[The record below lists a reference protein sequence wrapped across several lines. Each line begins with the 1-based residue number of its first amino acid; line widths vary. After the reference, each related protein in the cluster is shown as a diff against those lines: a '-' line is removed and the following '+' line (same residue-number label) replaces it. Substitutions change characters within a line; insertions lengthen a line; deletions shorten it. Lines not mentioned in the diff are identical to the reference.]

1 MFQGYREWER
11 GYRRQWCIE
20 RQVEDDPEHIE
31 DRSNA
36 DWCYGSITDGDFVV
50 DGTTY
55 ELEGRVPLRGRAQ
68 RPSSTS
74 ISTEEVDLSALAGRE
89 FLING
94 VTFAVTTGA
103 VPTAHGATASS
114 GAPQWTASM
123 GWTVGST
130 IWVGLKA
137 HLGTRLRKDRLDRE
151 QEPHLLRLEDAAL
164 RVNERNA
171 LALNLRARFVTLT
184 GPAS

>member
-1 MFQGYREWER
+1 MDGEQWWWRRGSFRPQEFRGWCEAPREPADADVSWKTSFTVGNLMFQGYREWER

-55 ELEGRVPLRGRAQ
+55 ELEGVYHFVAERNDQLN
-68 RPSSTS
+68 
-74 ISTEEVDLSALAGRE
+74 IDFTEEVDLSALAGRE

-94 VTFAVTTGA
+94 VTFAVNDR
-103 VPTAHGATASS
+103 S
-114 GAPQWTASM
+114 GAQPHTGQQP
-123 GWTVGST
+123 
-130 IWVGLKA
+130 
-137 HLGTRLRKDRLDRE
+137 HLGGAPVDR
-151 QEPHLLRLEDAAL
+151 
-164 RVNERNA
+164 
-171 LALNLRARFVTLT
+171 
-184 GPAS
+184 